1 LRFDADDFG
10 RAGDDGGASDDVDC
24 NDVFIEALLSEGTRL
39 ERTREA
45 DLLFGGD
52 ALRSMAEADRAGG
65 GATLEVDDV
74 IELLRPGDTV

>member
-10 RAGDDGGASDDVDC
+10 RPGDEGGASDVMDGNGVPIAD
-24 NDVFIEALLSEGTRL
+24 LLSGGTRF

-45 DLLFGGD
+45 DLLLGGD

-65 GATLEVDDV
+65 GAKLEVDGV
-74 IELLRPGDTV
+74 IELLRPGDAV